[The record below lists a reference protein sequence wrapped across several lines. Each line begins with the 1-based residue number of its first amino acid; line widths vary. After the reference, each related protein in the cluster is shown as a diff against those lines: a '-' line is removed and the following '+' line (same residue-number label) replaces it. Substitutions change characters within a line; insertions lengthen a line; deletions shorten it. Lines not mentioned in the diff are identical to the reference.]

1 MRRSLLAVLIA
12 ACCAPLLVA
21 DSAHAQYFGRNK
33 VQYRAFDFQIIRTE
47 HFDVYYYPQER
58 EAALD
63 AARMVERSYAR
74 LSRVLQHEFDERK
87 PLIIYASHTDFQQ
100 TNALPWFLDEST
112 GGVTESLKSR
122 MILPFTGSYAD
133 FDHVLTH
140 ELVHGFQYDVIFR
153 RGVVNEASPFTAR
166 LPLWFMEG
174 MAEYLSIGRIDAHTV
189 SWLRD
194 AVLKGYL
201 RSIAE
206 MSQRDD
212 YLSYRFGQSLWAF
225 IGSKWGDEVV
235 GILLQKAPRIG
246 IERAFT
252 STLGLSL
259 DELNQEWQAE
269 VRTTYLAQVTE
280 YDQPDEFAE
289 RLTNHDKLYDPWYL
303 APAISPDGNDFVYLS
318 QHDGFAFDLWL
329 ADARTGK
336 VKKRLVGSARDAGLE
351 SLRYMNSGA
360 SFSHDGRYIAFAAK
374 DGGQDALYVYD
385 MQRGRMTRKMKFD
398 LNGISAPSW
407 APDGSRIVFTG
418 LDGGISDLF
427 VTDLDGNLTRLTNDR
442 YADLLPAWSPDGSRI
457 AFTTDRSGTDLDL
470 LVYGNTRIAVME
482 VATQRIDVLPQQE
495 EGKNINSAWS
505 PDGTKLIW
513 VSDRDGTNNLYL
525 YDLQQGE
532 LSQITDV
539 LSGVIAVTPLSPV
552 ISWSR
557 SGRMLFTYFH
567 NAGYDTYAVDDP
579 LALPRR
585 RVIPSLVAARDG
597 SEPAAADPAGAVP
610 ANGVADSIA
619 RPVSVAAD
627 TAVAAPPPGAIPA
640 PIVAAA
646 DTAPTA
652 TRADSATAPL
662 PLGARPPIA
671 DSAGTPLLADGMPQ
685 QTPGAQRPAF
695 VSSYYRDPDGEFRRS
710 ALEMPGDPN
719 APPPVSVIA
728 LLDSAALALPDTS
741 VFELRD
747 YKVKLTPDVIGRP
760 SIGAEVGGYYGNGVY
775 GGSYISLSDMLGNHN
790 LMVSGSING
799 SLSDAS
805 FFSAYTFLKRRMNMS
820 AALWQVPLY
829 RYVGGGYFPLDVGGE
844 QREVAAN
851 IFLRD
856 VIRGGQVGL
865 SYPFSTFRRVELNM
879 TGVNYQSDIL
889 YRGYDTRTFKPI
901 EIDQSSAGF
910 SYAQPEIAMVF
921 DNSLFGWTGPVVGRR
936 YRIQLSRTFGDI
948 RFNEALVDFRNYA
961 NWKQKVVFATRFVGL
976 SRFGGEAERFGLYW
990 GSPYYIR
997 GYDYNS
1003 FKPSSSECED
1013 SRQWGERTSL
1023 SRCPVRDQL
1032 VGASA
1037 AFVNAEV
1044 RFPIITELQIGFLG
1058 SFPPVDAVAFFD
1070 GGMAWDGRV
1079 CAVTDYSRAD
1089 NCAAGASHDVSITWD
1104 RKAGEDPFLV
1114 REPLF
1119 SYGLGLRINVFY
1131 TVLRLDYAWPV
1142 NRADRSGMLSF
1153 SFGPSF

>member
-1 MRRSLLAVLIA
+1 MKRRLMAVLVA
-12 ACCAPLLVA
+12 TLCAPLLVVEAA
-21 DSAHAQYFGRNK
+21 DAQYFGRNK

-153 RGVVNEASPFTAR
+153 RGAINDVSPFSAR

-194 AVLKGYL
+194 AVLNGYL
-201 RSIAE
+201 RSIME
-206 MSQRDD
+206 MSRRDD
-212 YLSYRFGQSLWAF
+212 YLSYRFGQSLWSF
-225 IGSKWGDEVV
+225 IGAKWGDEVV
-235 GILLQKAPRIG
+235 GILLQKAPRVG
-246 IERAFT
+246 IQRAFE

-259 DELNQEWQAE
+259 DELNREWQSE
-269 VRTTYLAQVTE
+269 VRSTYLAQVTE
-280 YDQPDEFAE
+280 YDQPEAFAE
-289 RLTNHDKLYDPWYL
+289 RLTNHDELYDPWYL

-318 QHDGFAFDLWL
+318 QQDGFAFDLWL
-329 ADARTGK
+329 ADAHTGQA
-336 VKKRLVGSARDAGLE
+336 KKRLVASSRDAGLE

-374 DGGQDALYVYD
+374 DGGQDALYIYD
-385 MQRGRMTRKMKFD
+385 MRRGRMAKKLKFD

-427 VTDLDGNLTRLTNDR
+427 VTDLAGNLSRLTNDK
-442 YADLLPAWSPDGSRI
+442 YADLLPSWSPDGSRI
-457 AFTTDRSGTDLDL
+457 AFATDRSGTDLDL
-470 LVYGNTRIAVME
+470 LIYGNTRIAVMD
-482 VATQRIDVLPQQE
+482 VATHRIHVLPQQE
-495 EGKNINSAWS
+495 EGKNINPAWS

-513 VSDRDGTNNLYL
+513 VGDRDATNNLYL

-532 LSQITDV
+532 LSQLTDL

-557 SGRMLFTYFH
+557 SGRLLFTYFH
-567 NAGYDTYAVDDP
+567 NAGYDTYVVEDP
-579 LALPRR
+579 LSLPRR
-585 RVIPSLVAARDG
+585 PVLPPVPAVAPVVAAH
-597 SEPAAADPAGAVP
+597 
-610 ANGVADSIA
+610 
-619 RPVSVAAD
+619 
-627 TAVAAPPPGAIPA
+627 T
-640 PIVAAA
+640 
-646 DTAPTA
+646 
-652 TRADSATAPL
+652 ADSAANGSTGGPQNGDAAAQPGSSNVTPPDTSVATASAEPL
-662 PLGARPPIA
+662 EAPSREVTDAP
-671 DSAGTPLLADGMPQ
+671 T
-685 QTPGAQRPAF
+685 AF
-695 VSSYYRDPDGEFRRS
+695 VSSYYRDAEGTFRRS
-710 ALEMPGDPN
+710 DV
-719 APPPVSVIA
+719 APRSETGAPAPVSVIA

-741 VFELRD
+741 VFEMRD
-747 YKVKLTPDVIGRP
+747 YKAKLTPDVIGRP

-790 LMVSGSING
+790 LLVSGSING

-805 FFSAYTFLKRRMNMS
+805 FFGAYSFLKRRMNVGG
-820 AALWQVPLY
+820 ALWQVPLY
-829 RYVGGGYFPLDVGGE
+829 RYVGGGYFPLDIGGE

-851 IFLRD
+851 LFLRD
-856 VIRGGQVGL
+856 VIRGGQLGL
-865 SYPFSTFRRVELNM
+865 SYPFSTFRRIELNV

-889 YRGYDTRTFKPI
+889 YRGYDVQTLKPV
-901 EIDQSSAGF
+901 EIDQSASGF

-921 DNSLFGWTGPVVGRR
+921 DNSLFGWTGPIVGRR
-936 YRIQLSRTFGDI
+936 YRIQLSRTVGDI
-948 RFNEALVDFRNYA
+948 DFNEALVDVRNYM
-961 NWKQKVVFATRFVGL
+961 NWKRTVVFATRLVGL
-976 SRFGGEAERFGLYW
+976 TRFGGEAERFGLYW

-1003 FKPSSSECED
+1003 FQPSSAECED

-1037 AFVNAEV
+1037 AFMNAEIRLPV
-1044 RFPIITELQIGFLG
+1044 ITELQIGFLG
-1058 SFPPVDAVAFFD
+1058 NFPPVDAVAFFD
-1070 GGMAWDGRV
+1070 GGVAWDGRV
-1079 CAVTDYSRAD
+1079 CAVHDYTRRD
-1089 NCAAGASHDVSITWD
+1089 NCAAGQSTDVRVTWD
-1104 RKAGEDPFLV
+1104 RKQGEDPFLV

-1119 SYGLGLRINVFY
+1119 SYGVGLRINIVY
-1131 TVLRLDYAWPV
+1131 TVLRLDYAWPM
-1142 NRADRSGMLSF
+1142 NRPDRSGMLSF

>member
-1 MRRSLLAVLIA
+1 MRRRLLVVLIA
-12 ACCAPLLVA
+12 ALGAPLLVA
-21 DSAHAQYFGRNK
+21 DAAEAQYFGRNK

-74 LSRVLQHEFDERK
+74 LSRVLQHEFRERK

-100 TNALPWFLDEST
+100 TNALPWFVDEST

-194 AVLKGYL
+194 AVLNGYL

-212 YLSYRFGQSLWAF
+212 YLSYRFGQSLWSF
-225 IGSKWGDEVV
+225 IGTKWGDEVV

-246 IERAFT
+246 IERAFA

-269 VRTTYLAQVTE
+269 VRTTYLTQVIE
-280 YDQPDEFAE
+280 FDQPEVFAQ
-289 RLTNHDKLYDPWYL
+289 RLTNHDELYDPWFL
-303 APAISPDGNDFVYLS
+303 APAVSPDGNDFVYLS
-318 QHDGFAFDLWL
+318 QRDGFAFDLWL

-360 SFSHDGRYIAFAAK
+360 SFSPDGRYIAFAGK
-374 DGGQDALYVYD
+374 DGGQDALYIYD
-385 MQRGRMTRKMKFD
+385 IQRDRMRRKLKFD

-407 APDGSRIVFTG
+407 APDGTRLVFTG
-418 LDGGISDLF
+418 LDGGLSDLF
-427 VTDLDGNLTRLTNDR
+427 VTDLDGSLTRLTNDR
-442 YADLLPAWSPDGSRI
+442 YADLLPSWSPDGSRI
-457 AFTTDRSGTDLDL
+457 AFTTDRTGTDLNL
-470 LVYGNTRIAVME
+470 LVYGNMRIAVMD
-482 VATQRIDVLPQQE
+482 VATNRIDVLPQQE
-495 EGKNINSAWS
+495 EGKNVNAVWS
-505 PDGTKLIW
+505 PDGTKLVW
-513 VSDRDGTNNLYL
+513 VSDRTGTNDLYL
-525 YDLQQGE
+525 YDLQQRE
-532 LSQITDV
+532 LSRITDL

-552 ISWSR
+552 VSWSR
-557 SGRMLFTYFH
+557 SGRLLFTYFH
-567 NAGYDTYAVDDP
+567 NAGYDTYVVEDP

-585 RVIPSLVAARDG
+585 PVQPPAIFAARPD
-597 SEPAAADPAGAVP
+597 AVP
-610 ANGVADSIA
+610 ADPPVNPESANGTMPDTV
-619 RPVSVAAD
+619 PVSAAQQ
-627 TAVAAPPPGAIPA
+627 
-640 PIVAAA
+640 
-646 DTAPTA
+646 
-652 TRADSATAPL
+652 DSSERVPATA
-662 PLGARPPIA
+662 A
-671 DSAGTPLLADGMPQ
+671 
-685 QTPGAQRPAF
+685 PAF
-695 VSSYYRDPDGEFRRS
+695 VSSLYRAPDGDFRRS
-710 ALEMPGDPN
+710 ATAPPGDPN
-719 APPPVSVIA
+719 APAPVSVIA

-741 VFELRD
+741 VFEMRD
-747 YKVKLTPDVIGRP
+747 YKTKLTPDIIGRP
-760 SIGAEVGGYYGNGVY
+760 SIGADVGGYYGNGVY

-805 FFSAYTFLKRRMNMS
+805 FFGGYSFLKHRTNLNM
-820 AALWQVPLY
+820 ALWQVPLY
-829 RYVGGGYFPLDVGGE
+829 RYLGGGYFPLNVGGE
-844 QREVAAN
+844 EREVAAN

-856 VIRGGQVGL
+856 VIRGGQLGL
-865 SYPFSTFRRVELNM
+865 AYPLSTFRRIELNV

-889 YRGYDTRTFKPI
+889 YRGFDALTFQPI

-910 SYAQPEIAMVF
+910 SYAQPEVAMVF

-936 YRIQLSRTFGDI
+936 YRIQLSRTFGGI
-948 RFNEALVDFRNYA
+948 AFNEALVDFRNYM
-961 NWKQKVVFATRFVGL
+961 NWKQKVVLATRFVGL
-976 SRFGGEAERFGLYW
+976 TRFGGESERFGLFW
-990 GSPYYIR
+990 GGPYYIR

-1003 FKPSSSECED
+1003 FDPASNECVE
-1013 SRQWGERTSL
+1013 SRNWGEESSL
-1023 SRCPVRDQL
+1023 SRCPARDQL
-1032 VGASA
+1032 VGSSA
-1037 AFVNAEV
+1037 AFVNAEIRLPV
-1044 RFPIITELQIGFLG
+1044 ITELQIGFLG

-1070 GGMAWDGRV
+1070 GGLAWDSRV
-1079 CAVTDYSRAD
+1079 CGVVDFTRAD
-1089 NCAAGASHDVSITWD
+1089 SCAVGESHDVTIAWD
-1104 RKAGEDPFLV
+1104 RRAGQDPFLV

-1119 SYGLGLRINVFY
+1119 SYGLGLRVNVFY
-1131 TVLRLDYAWPV
+1131 TVIRIDYTWPV
-1142 NRADRSGMLSF
+1142 NRPDRSGMLSF